1 MRIGV
6 LTIFPEL
13 FEPFLSTSL
22 IGKAREKGLLEVR
35 VHDLRDYT
43 GDRHRSVDDE
53 PYGGGGG
60 MVMTAPPWI
69 RAVRAVAADL
79 DAGAGEAGG
88 GPCRR
93 VLLSPQGERLDDAGV
108 RRLAARAAGGG
119 LVLLCGRYE
128 GIDERVRQTV
138 VDEEVS
144 IGDYVLSG
152 GELPAMVLIEA
163 LSRQV
168 PGVVG
173 LADSVAN
180 DSFRDGLLDHPHY
193 TRPPEVEG
201 LAVPAV
207 LTSGDHAAIGRWR
220 RQEALQA
227 TLAKRP
233 DLLESPAVVA
243 GLSREQRR
251 GLAEL
256 RESQEQEASRG
267 PAAGRGREA
276 ACAASAKSK

>member
-1 MRIGV
+1 MRVDV

-13 FEPFLSTSL
+13 FAPFLAASL
-22 IGKAREKGLLEVR
+22 IGKARERGLLEVR
-35 VHDLRDYT
+35 VHDLRGFT
-43 GDRHRSVDDE
+43 EDRHRSVDDE

-69 RAVRAVAADL
+69 RAVRSVSE
-79 DAGAGEAGG
+79 GRN
-88 GPCRR
+88 PWR
-93 VLLSPQGERLDDAGV
+93 VLLSPQGARLDDARV
-108 RRLAARAAGGG
+108 RELAARGD

-128 GIDERVRQTV
+128 GIDERVRETV

-173 LADSVAN
+173 FADSVAN
-180 DSFRDGLLDHPHY
+180 DSFREGLLDHPHY
-193 TRPPEVEG
+193 TRPPVVEG

-207 LTSGDHAAIGRWR
+207 LTSGDHAAIRRWR
-220 RQEALQA
+220 DREALRA
-227 TLAKRP
+227 TLEKRP
-233 DLLESPAVVA
+233 DLLERPEVT
-243 GLSREQRR
+243 GRLTREQKRELEALR
-251 GLAEL
+251 GV
-256 RESQEQEASRG
+256 EAR
-267 PAAGRGREA
+267 
-276 ACAASAKSK
+276 KV

>member
-1 MRIGV
+1 MRLRV

-22 IGKAREKGLLEVR
+22 IGKAREKGLLDVA
-35 VHDLRDYT
+35 VHDLRGFT
-43 GDRHRSVDDE
+43 EDRHRSVDDE

-69 RAVRAVAADL
+69 RAVRAQS
-79 DAGAGEAGG
+79 EAIGG
-88 GPCRR
+88 SPWR
-93 VLLSPQGERLDDAGV
+93 VLLSPQGARLDEAKV
-108 RRLAARAAGGG
+108 RELAARAAGEG

-128 GIDERVRQTV
+128 GIDERVRDTV

-180 DSFRDGLLDHPHY
+180 DSFRTGLLDHPHY
-193 TRPPEVEG
+193 TRPPVVEG
-201 LAVPAV
+201 LEVPAA
-207 LTSGDHAAIGRWR
+207 LLSGDHAAIRRWR
-220 RQEALQA
+220 ASAALRA
-227 TLAKRP
+227 TLTKRP
-233 DLLESPAVVA
+233 DLLRQPEVAA
-243 GLSREQRR
+243 GLTREQRR
-251 GLAEL
+251 QLESWVETTERDRAE
-256 RESQEQEASRG
+256 AG
-267 PAAGRGREA
+267 AAGSCEIE
-276 ACAASAKSK
+276 AKSK

>member
-1 MRIGV
+1 MRVDV

-13 FEPFLSTSL
+13 FAPFLAASL
-22 IGKAREKGLLEVR
+22 IGKARERGLLEVR
-35 VHDLRDYT
+35 VHDLRGFT
-43 GDRHRSVDDE
+43 EDRHRSVDDE

-69 RAVRAVAADL
+69 RAVRAVS
-79 DAGAGEAGG
+79 GEKMEGRS
-88 GPCRR
+88 PWR
-93 VLLSPQGERLDDAGV
+93 VLLSPQGARLDDAKV
-108 RRLAARAAGGG
+108 RDLAARRD

-128 GIDERVRQTV
+128 GIDERVRETV

-180 DSFRDGLLDHPHY
+180 DSFREGLLDHPHY
-193 TRPPEVEG
+193 TRPPVVEG
-201 LAVPAV
+201 LAVPEV
-207 LTSGDHAAIGRWR
+207 LTSGDHAAIRRWR
-220 RQEALQA
+220 DREALRA

-233 DLLESPAVVA
+233 DLLERPEVV
-243 GLSREQRR
+243 GRLTREQKRELEALR
-251 GLAEL
+251 GV
-256 RESQEQEASRG
+256 G
-267 PAAGRGREA
+267 AG
-276 ACAASAKSK
+276 KV

>member
-1 MRIGV
+1 MRVDV

-13 FEPFLSTSL
+13 LAPFLAASL

-35 VHDLRDYT
+35 VHDLRSVT
-43 GDRHRSVDDE
+43 EDRHRSVDDE

-69 RAVRAVAADL
+69 RAVRAVSEE
-79 DAGAGEAGG
+79 GEE
-88 GPCRR
+88 GPWR
-93 VLLSPQGERLDDAGV
+93 VLVWPQGARLDEAKV
-108 RRLAARAAGGG
+108 RERGEKSE

-128 GIDERVRQTV
+128 GIDERVRLTV

-173 LADSVAN
+173 FADSVAN
-180 DSFRDGLLDHPHY
+180 DSFRAGLLDHPHY
-193 TRPPEVEG
+193 TRPPVVEG
-201 LAVPAV
+201 LAVPEV
-207 LTSGDHAAIGRWR
+207 LTSGDHAAIRRWR
-220 RQEALQA
+220 DREALRA
-227 TLAKRP
+227 TEEKRP
-233 DLLESPAVVA
+233 DLLERPEVVSR
-243 GLSREQRR
+243 LTREQRR
-251 GLAEL
+251 LLEDKLEDNLEAL
-256 RESQEQEASRG
+256 RG
-267 PAAGRGREA
+267 VGAG
-276 ACAASAKSK
+276 KS